1 MAVGGGSEEAALT
14 DSQVLALA
22 GIHLA
27 VLSLSLL
34 GSGSILGA
42 AVRRRRCC
50 HDQLRP
56 LFLLSLSDFLAA
68 LPLISAAAAHFLPAQ
83 VFISARAWCPSLLR
97 LGMMFYAIS
106 FLMVIV
112 YAYEVNRAVGGW
124 RAGPVAVLE
133 VAGEGGRDPAG
144 QMGLSLSLRESS
156 NSSSRLCR
164 WTCRAKLYPSL
175 PYILAWLLPFLVFLS
190 FLVRRGVPLQEN
202 APWPWIPLQ
211 PHNHSWAS
219 YRLYCSSCLI
229 LIHRSP
235 DVCSKDRRDPGRE
248 GKIFFLALVAF
259 VVASCTVLYC
269 KVKGW
274 CRKQRRRPLPAWG
287 TESCARR
294 SHATGYF
301 QLVFLV
307 CWMPAFLL
315 ALLSFTGLPTATL
328 FPLYVAVAL
337 TVSLQGLLHSLVYGW
352 LRQNFRGEVT
362 GEELPL
368 RCPPDLKA
376 FYDDSLATSTEG

>member
-22 GIHLA
+22 GVHLA

-133 VAGEGGRDPAG
+133 
-144 QMGLSLSLRESS
+144 EST

-175 PYILAWLLPFLVFLS
+175 PYILAWWVWGSCTPDLPAGWQAGGGGGGSPRFLAGGS
-190 FLVRRGVPLQEN
+190 GRERGAIQCCQ
-202 APWPWIPLQ
+202 PWILQ
-211 PHNHSWAS
+211 PA
-219 YRLYCSSCLI
+219 
-229 LIHRSP
+229 IHPSAP
-235 DVCSKDRRDPGRE
+235 
-248 GKIFFLALVAF
+248 
-259 VVASCTVLYC
+259 
-269 KVKGW
+269 
-274 CRKQRRRPLPAWG
+274 
-287 TESCARR
+287 
-294 SHATGYF
+294 
-301 QLVFLV
+301 
-307 CWMPAFLL
+307 
-315 ALLSFTGLPTATL
+315 
-328 FPLYVAVAL
+328 
-337 TVSLQGLLHSLVYGW
+337 
-352 LRQNFRGEVT
+352 
-362 GEELPL
+362 
-368 RCPPDLKA
+368 CPPRLP
-376 FYDDSLATSTEG
+376 